1 MPHLPFPAFTFDFY
15 WFELCIKPNPSCSTL
30 AESKVSFD
38 DEGGRERPFAS
49 GCLSPCKYMD
59 MGSMCNFIKAIISFF
74 KYETFISSVRSS
86 SGDHGLIEIQQQ
98 QQGHFSK
105 FSNLE
110 QSCLYTFIIHF
121 HFHSVFNVP
130 NRTRQYFCMN
140 YIDNAFKFLQDSTRF
155 FRFL

>member
-1 MPHLPFPAFTFDFY
+1 MVLLNPCNRLKFAPNMPLLPDLY
-15 WFELCIKPNPSCSTL
+15 YRST
-30 AESKVSFD
+30 VYDSFI
-38 DEGGRERPFAS
+38 G
-49 GCLSPCKYMD
+49 
-59 MGSMCNFIKAIISFF
+59 
-74 KYETFISSVRSS
+74 SVRSS

-140 YIDNAFKFLQDSTRF
+140 YIDNACICVIFSKCSGLKNVKYEILLCHEQDIHLHLHLHLHAISLFSTRM
-155 FRFL
+155 

>member
-1 MPHLPFPAFTFDFY
+1 MNATFYSGKLHL
-15 WFELCIKPNPSCSTL
+15 WLLCQNHKTKF
-30 AESKVSFD
+30 ESKINYKIFIVEITISLLFESISVSKVQKL
-38 DEGGRERPFAS
+38 S
-49 GCLSPCKYMD
+49 GAWEDKNWNWCSYNWI
-59 MGSMCNFIKAIISFF
+59 SSFF
-74 KYETFISSVRSS
+74 IVSSVRSS

-140 YIDNAFKFLQDSTRF
+140 YIDNAFMYKFLQDSTRF